1 MPFGSRRFF
10 TGKSIIPAVT
20 TISFNRPFG
29 VGSTTPQN
37 MASASI
43 SGDTAGN
50 TLNGNGTYNSS
61 DTLDLG
67 AGTLGND
74 NKPIVVPLTEQRNYI
89 MRIKRVGTTEDGT
102 GSSSPN
108 LGTINSTAN
117 GTGIFSS
124 APVITIKYGRIRY
137 VDNIEQDMTTLLGL
151 TNHNTSADAT
161 VNPSS
166 GVYTHY
172 VDFSNTVSNPT
183 YTFQTDFNVAEDD
196 NDPVG
201 TGTGGFTAK
210 GIFITHEVQNTGS
223 GAGGQVTIELQ
234 QA

>member
-10 TGKSIIPAVT
+10 TGRSINPAVT
-20 TISFNRPFG
+20 TIGFNRPFG

-67 AGTLGND
+67 AGTVGND
-74 NKPIVVPLTEQRNYI
+74 NRPICVPLTEQRNYI
-89 MRIKRVGTTEDGT
+89 MRIKRVGTTIDGT
-102 GSSSPN
+102 GSSSPH
-108 LGTINSTAN
+108 LGTTNATAS

-124 APVITIKYGRIRY
+124 TPIITIKYGRIRY
-137 VDNIEQDMTTLLGL
+137 VDAIEQDTTSLLAL
-151 TNHNTSADAT
+151 ANHDTSADAT
-161 VNPSS
+161 VNVSS

-172 VDFSNTVSNPT
+172 VDFSNTVTGAT
-183 YTFQTDFNVAEDD
+183 YTFQTDFNVAEND
-196 NDPVG
+196 NDPSTSG
-201 TGTGGFTAK
+201 SFTAK
-210 GIFITHEVQNTGS
+210 GIFITHAVQNTGS
-223 GAGGQVTIELQ
+223 GAGGQITIELQ